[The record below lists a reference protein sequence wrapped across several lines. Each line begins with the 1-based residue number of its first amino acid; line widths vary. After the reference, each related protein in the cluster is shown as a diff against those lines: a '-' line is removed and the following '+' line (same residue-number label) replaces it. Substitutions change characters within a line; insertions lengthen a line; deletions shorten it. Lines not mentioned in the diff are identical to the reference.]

1 MTSRNALGCSR
12 SKRQAECV
20 MAVLCVFEIAG
31 MTEEMYRQA
40 IGQVRDREK
49 ASPGFMAHAAT
60 VTSEG
65 TRITEIWESQE
76 HVNHFLE
83 SVIMPMAQ
91 QAGLP
96 PIQSEFL
103 ETSDAFTS

>member
-1 MTSRNALGCSR
+1 
-12 SKRQAECV
+12 
-20 MAVLCVFEIAG
+20 MAVLCVFDIPG
-31 MTEEMYRQA
+31 MTREMYQQA
-40 IGQVRDREK
+40 IGQVRDQEK

-76 HVNHFLE
+76 DVNQFLE
-83 SVIMPMAQ
+83 TIIMPMAQ

-103 ETSDAFTS
+103 ETSGAFTC